1 METDKSSLILIPD
14 QVKTIHSHFNYP
26 NIWQFLHSKGI
37 ELYGKKFRLYSE
49 DAEIILKLISWF
61 IKDKEQALK
70 SGIDLEKGILLV
82 GPVGCGKTSL
92 MNVCRFLLS
101 AEKRHHIK
109 SCRDVSFEFMKD
121 GHDIFHKY
129 TRGSF
134 YQQPFEPRTYCFD
147 DLGLESTMNF
157 YGNQCSVM
165 AEILLSR
172 YDLFHSFGMFTH
184 ITTNLNSIEI
194 EERYGL
200 RVRSR
205 MRELFNLIAFPPKAI
220 DKRV

>member
-1 METDKSSLILIPD
+1 MIIPSEIREL
-14 QVKTIHSHFNYP
+14 KTPFNYSS
-26 NIWQFLHSKGI
+26 IWSFLQDKGT
-37 ELYGKKFRLYSE
+37 ELYGKNFQLHPE
-49 DAEIILKLISWF
+49 DTEIILKMISWF
-61 IKDKEQALK
+61 IRDQQQAKILA
-70 SGIDLEKGILLV
+70 IDLEKGILLS

-92 MNVCRFLLS
+92 MSVCRFLL
-101 AEKRHHIK
+101 AADLRHSIR

-121 GHDIFHKY
+121 GHEVFHKY

-134 YQQPFEPRTYCFD
+134 RPEKFEPKTYCFD

-172 YDLFHSFGMFTH
+172 YDLFHSFSMITH
-184 ITTNLNSIEI
+184 ITTNLNSREL
-194 EERYGL
+194 EDRYGT

-205 MRELFNLIAFPPKAI
+205 MREMFNLISFNKNTP
-220 DKRV
+220 DKRK

>member
-1 METDKSSLILIPD
+1 MEASNSSITLIPEK
-14 QVKTIHSHFNYP
+14 VKTIRSHFNYQS
-26 NIWQFLHSKGI
+26 IWQFLLDKGI
-37 ELYGKKFRLYSE
+37 ELYGKKFKLYSE
-49 DAEIILKLISWF
+49 DTEIILKLISWF
-61 IKDKEQALK
+61 IKDEQQALK
-70 SGIDLEKGILLV
+70 SEIDLEKGILLV

-92 MNVCRFLLS
+92 MNICRFLLP
-101 AEKRHHIK
+101 ADKRHHIK

-134 YQQPFEPRTYCFD
+134 YQQQFEPKTYCFD

-172 YDLFHSFGMFTH
+172 YDLFHSFNMLTH
-184 ITTNLNSIEI
+184 ITTNLNSAEI
-194 EERYGL
+194 EERYGI

-205 MRELFNLIAFPPKAI
+205 MRELFNLIAFSPKAA